1 MSTSHSLFGFVWQI
15 STATGWTINYILW
28 GVSYPL
34 LMTMIAD
41 APRWIKPD
49 EKKKVPGLNPR
60 DKKSDIVNMFQQR
73 FENKKEK

>member
-1 MSTSHSLFGFVWQI
+1 
-15 STATGWTINYILW
+15 
-28 GVSYPL
+28 
-34 LMTMIAD
+34 MIAD